1 MMFVFSFDKW
11 IVIFQ
16 NRLRILQG
24 PDGYVYVLQT
34 SDEIKKQSQFDDLG
48 DAEML
53 VYQCI
58 ERSENQ
64 GIWLREIKARTG
76 LHSVLFELFFLIVQ
90 TAINRII
97 KKLEQRKLIKSF
109 KSILSKTK
117 KLYILYD
124 MGIYFYH
131 IILNQRDS

>member
-64 GIWLREIKARTG
+64 GIWLREIKTRTG
-76 LHSVLFELFFLIVQ
+76 LHSVLFELFL
-90 TAINRII
+90 
-97 KKLEQRKLIKSF
+97 
-109 KSILSKTK
+109 
-117 KLYILYD
+117 
-124 MGIYFYH
+124 
-131 IILNQRDS
+131 

>member
-1 MMFVFSFDKW
+1 MNMLIWSPSFK
-11 IVIFQ
+11 IFLTKYLLYSIALSLQ
-16 NRLRILQG
+16 NRIRVLQG

-58 ERSENQ
+58 ERSDNQ

-76 LHSVLFELFFLIVQ
+76 LHSVWTICV
-90 TAINRII
+90 
-97 KKLEQRKLIKSF
+97 
-109 KSILSKTK
+109 
-117 KLYILYD
+117 YD
-124 MGIYFYH
+124 
-131 IILNQRDS
+131 S

>member
-1 MMFVFSFDKW
+1 MMQVFFSLLEFV
-11 IVIFQ
+11 IIQ

-34 SDEIKKQSQFDDLG
+34 TDEIKKQSQFDDLG

-58 ERSENQ
+58 ERSETQ

-76 LHSVLFELFFLIVQ
+76 LHSVIFCY
-90 TAINRII
+90 
-97 KKLEQRKLIKSF
+97 S
-109 KSILSKTK
+109 LS
-117 KLYILYD
+117 
-124 MGIYFYH
+124 
-131 IILNQRDS
+131 